1 MPLNYAAVEKNAN
14 KYIEQ
19 SLEWLAEA
27 RRLARELNALYEQAA
42 QELCDLRDATDRKD
56 AAEMALAAA
65 ERLRRDNPHSRH
77 LIAALRRKGLLTK
90 QSSR

>member
-19 SLEWLAEA
+19 SLEWLAET

-42 QELCDLRDATDRKD
+42 QDPQTLVRDRA
-56 AAEMALAAA
+56 
-65 ERLRRDNPHSRH
+65 
-77 LIAALRRKGLLTK
+77 G
-90 QSSR
+90 